1 METPGNY
8 NYKRPDPSWDYAEVY
23 DQASVI
29 QSDVAN
35 FIDWLSK
42 NEESDTSC
50 VAKEAREKL
59 DDLIQQLT
67 ELRELF

>member
-42 NEESDTSC
+42 NEASDSSIDKQ
-50 VAKEAREKL
+50 AKTKL
-59 DDLIQQLT
+59 DDLIEKLT
-67 ELRELF
+67 ELRDLF

>member
-8 NYKRPDPSWDYAEVY
+8 NYKRLDPSWDYAEVY

-42 NEESDTSC
+42 NEASDSSIDKQ
-50 VAKEAREKL
+50 AKTKL
-59 DDLIQQLT
+59 DDLIEKLT
-67 ELRELF
+67 ELRDLF

>member
-23 DQASVI
+23 DQAYVI
-29 QSDVAN
+29 QSAVAN

-42 NEESDTSC
+42 NEALDSSIDKQ
-50 VAKEAREKL
+50 AKTKL
-59 DDLIQQLT
+59 DDLIEKLT
-67 ELRELF
+67 ELRDLF